1 LQEQSGRNSD
11 GQNRL
16 LGRGRQGFR
25 RIEAGPDHSNTGSST
40 SRPAN
45 QLGFNDLKAIEVAG
59 YLEAIAERP
68 ADPFNLAAGLHG
80 QTLVET
86 IRDSS
91 RAAARRDVS

>member
-1 LQEQSGRNSD
+1 MVRIACLAAGARAFAGS
-11 GQNRL
+11 
-16 LGRGRQGFR
+16 R
-25 RIEAGPDHSNTGSST
+25 RSST